1 MNMLTVV
8 SLTDNLRQN
17 IEAKLQR
24 IYEINLKIES
34 LRSEKELLII
44 DAYHDCDL
52 LESAIN
58 DPEYKE
64 QIVDSVINKHKE
76 QINFVRNLMDGV
88 D

>member
-52 LESAIN
+52 LETAIN

-64 QIVDSVINKHKE
+64 QIVDSVINKHKKLIE
-76 QINFVRNLMDGV
+76 SVGEVRKW
-88 D
+88 

>member
-17 IEAKLQR
+17 IESKLQR

-52 LESAIN
+52 LNAAIS

-76 QINFVRNLMDGV
+76 QINFVRNLMNRV

>member
-8 SLTDNLRQN
+8 SLTDNLRHN
-17 IEAKLQR
+17 IESKLQR

-44 DAYHDCDL
+44 DAYHNCDL
-52 LESAIN
+52 LEAAIS

-76 QINFVRNLMDGV
+76 QIDIVRNLMDGV

>member
-24 IYEINLKIES
+24 ILES
-34 LRSEKELLII
+34 LRSKKELLII
-44 DAYHDCDL
+44 DAYNDCDL

-58 DPEYKE
+58 NPEYKE

>member
-17 IEAKLQR
+17 IEAKLKR

-34 LRSEKELLII
+34 MRSEKELLII

-76 QINFVRNLMDGV
+76 QIDIVRNLMDGV

>member
-17 IEAKLQR
+17 IESKLQR

-44 DAYHDCDL
+44 DAYHNYDL
-52 LESAIN
+52 LEAAIS

>member
-17 IEAKLQR
+17 IESKLQR

-52 LESAIN
+52 LEAAIN

>member
-1 MNMLTVV
+1 MLTVV
-8 SLTDNLRQN
+8 NLTDNLRKN

-34 LRSEKELLII
+34 LRSEKELIII
-44 DAYHDCDL
+44 DAYHECDL
-52 LESAIN
+52 LNAAIS

-76 QINFVRNLMDGV
+76 QINFVRNLMDRV
-88 D
+88 N